1 MLTPYNQA
9 ATYTSGLPPPF
20 SVLHHFL
27 DIAVGVSDV
36 FMVILEEEELFELVT
51 VPSNMICDL
60 MAGEIM
66 CLSVIVV

>member
-9 ATYTSGLPPPF
+9 AAYTSGLPPPF

-27 DIAVGVSDV
+27 DITVRVRDL
-36 FMVILEEEELFELVT
+36 FMVILKKEEILELVT
-51 VPSNMICDL
+51 VPLNMISDL